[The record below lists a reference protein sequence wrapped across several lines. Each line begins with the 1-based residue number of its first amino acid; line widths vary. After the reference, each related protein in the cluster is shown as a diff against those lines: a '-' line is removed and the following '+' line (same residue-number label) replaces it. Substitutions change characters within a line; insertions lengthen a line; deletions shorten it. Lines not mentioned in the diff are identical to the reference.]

1 MPRPPH
7 NDYDVNALG
16 MTQKNIDMADAKK
29 ILHTYPDLPASTIAA
44 IRPSVIEEFLTP
56 DRFGRARSFR
66 ELAIQFRV
74 SLRTIVYAVNPGI
87 LRDIELRQTTGMG
100 LDERRRRPGPTPGS
114 QHGRRPASGGRRY
127 SLNKSTAA
135 VPPVGRPRRPPGR
148 PAQP

>member
-56 DRFGRARSFR
+56 DRFGRQRSFR

-87 LRDIELRQTTGMG
+87 LRDIQLRQTTGLG
-100 LDERRRRPGPTPGS
+100 LDERRRRPGPKRGS
-114 QHGRRPASGGRRY
+114 KNRR
-127 SLNKSTAA
+127 
-135 VPPVGRPRRPPGR
+135 GRPRRAASGGGHSCPTIINR
-148 PAQP
+148 SRSARWAS

>member
-1 MPRPPH
+1 MPRH
-7 NDYDVNALG
+7 THYDYDVNALG

-29 ILHTYPDLPASTIAA
+29 ILHTYPDLPASTIAE

-87 LRDIELRQTTGMG
+87 LRDIQLRQTTGMG
-100 LDERRRRPGPTPGS
+100 LDERRDRPGPTPGS
-114 QHGRRPASGGRRY
+114 QHGRRRRGRPRGAASGGGH
-127 SLNKSTAA
+127 TAIA
-135 VPPVGRPRRPPGR
+135 TGGTPWK
-148 PAQP
+148 